1 MRGKKSQR
9 QSQQTILET
18 NDASFPDMEIVPPAQ
33 EDEMDIS
40 DQSLSSAE
48 PRRPSPAGALP
59 IPEQIDGG
67 YVSAYP
73 EQLDFSGAN
82 KASTTNSSADSATDP
97 NANHVAIV
105 ASGHQQSER
114 PELGSLDEPWPSFEI
129 SSSDEYPPT
138 LSDDFF
144 TQLLEP
150 FDVSE
155 GESASSHGPGNEFSF
170 NDLDPLPAHFS
181 TLDPSTNPSS
191 MTHDN
196 SAHGFSVNSSN
207 SSSPRGPVDLT
218 GAFNCECTGTALR
231 ILETVVVPVKGSDW
245 SSSERKLYYLKR
257 NISQCIALSGCDSCA
272 QDSGYA
278 MLVLVVYEKITNTLE
293 EVVNWWKRHLDNP
306 VRAANGDSRRGSGFP
321 SEPRKSVHLRAQQPH
336 MAIGPYQIDTME
348 EHSNVL
354 GTLILLQLRR
364 MVPLVM
370 AMKRCVTSARWEAHL
385 EVLKKLNYRI
395 RNLQATLQG

>member
-40 DQSLSSAE
+40 DQSLGSAE
-48 PRRPSPAGALP
+48 PRRQSPAGALP

-67 YVSAYP
+67 YVSAHP
-73 EQLDFSGAN
+73 EQLDFSRAN
-82 KASTTNSSADSATDP
+82 KASTTKSSADSATDP

-114 PELGSLDEPWPSFEI
+114 PELGSLDEPWPRFEI

-144 TQLLEP
+144 THLLEP

-155 GESASSHGPGNEFSF
+155 GESASSHGPGNEFNF

-191 MTHDN
+191 MTHGN
-196 SAHGFSVNSSN
+196 SAQGFSVNSSN